1 MNDALSN
8 NDQELSDKVKQFQFR
23 DTRSKAASD
32 MNDISA
38 ASRLL
43 GHSKEQI
50 AKSVYTRKGQE
61 VSR

>member
-1 MNDALSN
+1 MKSALSN

-32 MNDISA
+32 MNDINA

-50 AKSVYTRKGQE
+50 TKSVYIRKGQD